1 MSGICVI
8 GGGASGMAAAIA
20 AARVGASVVIAE
32 GNARVGKKLLMT
44 GNGRC
49 NLTHV
54 SPSAEAYRGDAGFI
68 SEILEELGATGA
80 FTFFKSLGLLLHSDR
95 EGRVYPYSNSANTVL
110 DALRRELDRLGVEV
124 VSGFKVD
131 GISGRDGDFTVSGA
145 DKRIKAQKVIL
156 AAGGTAAPSTGSDG
170 SGFSLLGSLGIKH
183 TEPRPAL
190 TGLKCGGT
198 ARFKGVRAKARATLL
213 RGGEEISSAEGE
225 VQFTD
230 TGLSGICVFDISRYA
245 RKGDEVNVDL
255 LPDHSAELAA
265 EVLAELDGG
274 RELPAADLFCGVFN
288 RRLAE
293 YAAAQAQGSGFAA
306 LARSAK
312 SLRFAVDGV
321 MPFANAQVT
330 AGGVPASEVGRDLQ
344 SKRVPGLYIA
354 GELLDVDGVC
364 GGYNL
369 HWAWCSGIRAGREAA
384 AALR

>member
-8 GGGASGMAAAIA
+8 GGGASGMAAAIS
-20 AARVGASVVIAE
+20 AARFGASVTVAE
-32 GNARVGKKLLMT
+32 GNPRVGKKLLST

-54 SPSAEAYRGDAGFI
+54 SPSPEAYRGDADFI
-68 SEILEELGATGA
+68 ADVLGELGATGA
-80 FTFFKSLGLLLHSDR
+80 FTFFKSLGVLLQSDR

-124 VSGFKVD
+124 VCGFKV
-131 GISGRDGDFTVSGA
+131 GCVSGSDGDFTVSGA
-145 DKRIKAQKVIL
+145 DKRIKAQKVIF
-156 AAGGTAAPSTGSDG
+156 AAGGMAAPSSGSDG
-170 SGFSLLGSLGIKH
+170 SGISLLGSLGIKH

-190 TGLKCGGT
+190 TGLKCAGA
-198 ARFKGVRAKARATLL
+198 ARFKGVRAKAKATLL
-213 RGGEEISSAEGE
+213 RGGGELSSATGE

-230 TGLSGICVFDISRYA
+230 TGVSGICVFDISRYA
-245 RKGDEVNVDL
+245 RKGDTVNVDL
-255 LPDHSAELAA
+255 LPDYPAELAA

-274 RELPAADLFCGVFN
+274 RGLPAAELLCGVFN

-293 YAAAQAQGSGFAA
+293 YAAANADGADFAA

-312 SLRFAVDGV
+312 SLRFTVEGV

-344 SKRVPGLYIA
+344 SARVPGLYIA

>member
-8 GGGASGMAAAIA
+8 GGGASGMAAAIS
-20 AARVGASVVIAE
+20 AARFGASVTVAE
-32 GNARVGKKLLMT
+32 GNARVGKKLLST

-54 SPSAEAYRGDAGFI
+54 SPSAEAYRGDAEFI
-68 SEILEELGATGA
+68 SDVLGELGATGA
-80 FTFFKSLGLLLHSDR
+80 FTFFKSMGVLLHSDG

-124 VSGFKVD
+124 VCDFKVD
-131 GISGRDGDFTVSGA
+131 AVSGEDGGFTVAGG
-145 DKRIKAQKVIL
+145 DKHIKVGKVIF
-156 AAGGTAAPSTGSDG
+156 AAGGMAAPSSGSDG
-170 SGFSLLGSLGIKH
+170 SGISLLGSLGIKH
-183 TEPRPAL
+183 TELRPAL

-198 ARFKGVRAKARATLL
+198 ARFKGVRAKAKATLL
-213 RGGEEISSAEGE
+213 RGGEELSAATGE

-230 TGLSGICVFDISRYA
+230 TGISGICVFDISRYA
-245 RKGDEVNVDL
+245 RKGDTVNVDL
-255 LPDHSAELAA
+255 LPDYSPELAA
-265 EVLAELDGG
+265 DVLAELDGG
-274 RELPAADLFCGVFN
+274 RDLPAAELLCGAFN

-306 LARSAK
+306 LAQSAK
-312 SLRFAVDGV
+312 SLRFTVEGV

-344 SKRVPGLYIA
+344 SARVPGVYIA